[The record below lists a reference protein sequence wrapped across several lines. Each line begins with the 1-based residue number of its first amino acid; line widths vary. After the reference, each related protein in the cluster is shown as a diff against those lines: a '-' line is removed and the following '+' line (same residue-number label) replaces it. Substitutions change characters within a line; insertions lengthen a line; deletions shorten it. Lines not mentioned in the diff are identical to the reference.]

1 MREFLNALDLDSET
15 VDTIMAEHGKLVTK
29 DKEKIQKLQDE
40 LKTTKESLENNTK
53 DVDKQVQDALAKE
66 RKNNEIKMELVN
78 KVHNVDITM
87 SQLDLDKVVIDEKTG
102 KIKSGLK
109 DQLDELRKTNGF
121 LFISEDNGSNN
132 NQNQN
137 AQSYIKGA
145 TPKEGEGAPAGNLS
159 KAELFAKSLAS
170 NHNEAIKSSAESV
183 YFGE

>member
-40 LKTTKESLENNTK
+40 LKTTKESLENSTK
-53 DVDKQVQDALAKE
+53 DVDKQVQEALAKE
-66 RKNNEIKMELVN
+66 RKNYEVKMELKD

-87 SQLDLDKVVIDEKTG
+87 GQLDLEKVVMDEKTG

-109 DQLDELRKTNGF
+109 EQLDELKKSDSF
-121 LFISEDNGSNN
+121 LFIPTGANNGN
-132 NQNQN
+132 NQG
-137 AQSYIKGA
+137 AQPFVKGA
-145 TPKEGEGAPAGNLS
+145 TPKDGEGAQQHNLTS
-159 KAELFAKSLAS
+159 GELFAKNLANS
-170 NHNEAIKSSAESV
+170 HNEAVKSSADSV

>member
-1 MREFLNALDLDSET
+1 MREFLNGLELDSET
-15 VDTIMAEHGKLVTK
+15 IDTIMAEHGKLVTK

-121 LFISEDNGSNN
+121 LFISDDNGSNN
-132 NQNQN
+132 NNQSRQ
-137 AQSYIKGA
+137 AFVKGA
-145 TPKEGEGAPAGNLS
+145 TPKDGEGSPQTNLS
-159 KAELFAKSLAS
+159 KAEQFAKGLATA
-170 NHNEAIKSSAESV
+170 HNSAVKNSAESV

>member
-1 MREFLNALDLDSET
+1 MREFLNGLELDSET
-15 VDTIMAEHGKLVTK
+15 IDTIMAEHGKLVTK

-121 LFISEDNGSNN
+121 LFISDDNGSNN
-132 NQNQN
+132 NNQSRQ
-137 AQSYIKGA
+137 AYVKGA
-145 TPKEGEGAPAGNLS
+145 TPRDGEGAPAGNLS
-159 KAELFAKSLAS
+159 KAELFAKNLAS
-170 NHNEAIKSSAESV
+170 NHNEAIKSSTDSV